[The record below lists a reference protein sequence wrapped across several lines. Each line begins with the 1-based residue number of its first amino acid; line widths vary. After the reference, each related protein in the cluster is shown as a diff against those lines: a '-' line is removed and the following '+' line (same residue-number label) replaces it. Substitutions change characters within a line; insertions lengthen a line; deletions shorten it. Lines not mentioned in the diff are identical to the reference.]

1 MVDLLDGDAVY
12 DTNTLSLIAGDSI
25 STSILRSEGP
35 HDTRASHSADF
46 PALLLYANRTLLT
59 ISSTSPL
66 LIITSKDF
74 QVNAV
79 ACILL
84 WNSHAGA
91 LEESLGYN
99 KLFA

>member
-12 DTNTLSLIAGDSI
+12 DTNTLSSIAGDSV

-35 HDTRASHSADF
+35 HYTRASHSADF

-66 LIITSKDF
+66 HSSTSKDF

-79 ACILL
+79 ACILHL
-84 WNSHAGA
+84 NLHAGA
-91 LEESLGYN
+91 LEGSLGHN